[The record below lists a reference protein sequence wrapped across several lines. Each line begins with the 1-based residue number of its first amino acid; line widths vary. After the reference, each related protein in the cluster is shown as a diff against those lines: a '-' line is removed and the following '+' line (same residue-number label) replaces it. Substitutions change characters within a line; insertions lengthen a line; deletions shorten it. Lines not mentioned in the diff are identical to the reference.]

1 MTRTRLQPSRIVETR
16 GSPIRTRN
24 HHPLKH
30 ITNDSNPVKEPET
43 TPIGTENTAFT
54 ARSRTTPKKNAE
66 RESMKKK
73 TCRDKQGC
81 AYWPKV
87 YMISNVDQNER
98 DQQGQQ

>member
-1 MTRTRLQPSRIVETR
+1 MDDKNKVAAFQNRR

-24 HHPLKH
+24 HQPLKH

-73 TCRDKQGC
+73 LAETNKDVPIGLKC
-81 AYWPKV
+81 
-87 YMISNVDQNER
+87 I
-98 DQQGQQ
+98 